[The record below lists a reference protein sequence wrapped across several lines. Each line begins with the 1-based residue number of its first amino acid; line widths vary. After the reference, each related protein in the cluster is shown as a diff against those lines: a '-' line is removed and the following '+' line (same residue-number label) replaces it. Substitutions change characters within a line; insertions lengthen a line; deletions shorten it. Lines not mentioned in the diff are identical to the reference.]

1 MATKRSSKKASKSNG
16 VDWGLI
22 GRWAFLGGL
31 AVSIVGG
38 LAFALPVTGD
48 SSWQEWVVYLVLALA
63 LVGGYLHI
71 SKAGE
76 MHFILLAVGVA
87 VFADRLSYIPSI
99 GSYLASIFGLVGL
112 FLAVAVMAVVTRN
125 IVDWFRAA

>member
-1 MATKRSSKKASKSNG
+1 MATKRSSKKASNG
-16 VDWGLI
+16 VDWGMI

-48 SSWQEWVVYLVLALA
+48 PSWQQWVVYLVLALG
-63 LVGGYLHI
+63 LLGGYLHI
-71 SKAGE
+71 GKGGE
-76 MHFILLAVGVA
+76 HDFILLAIGVA
-87 VFADRLSYIPSI
+87 VFADRLSYIPTV

-112 FLAVAVMAVVTRN
+112 FLAMAVMAVVARN